1 MITTTVMRRVLAK
14 LEAESLNVANRTSG
28 LTTYSERA
36 AHEGATVSTATLRLL
51 QGDGVLIARMVKAL
65 NAETHTLADFRNMP
79 ADAKPRAR
87 GASSTACDD
96 QHTTAQGV

>member
-1 MITTTVMRRVLAK
+1 MLTTTVVRRVLAK
-14 LEAESLNVANRTSG
+14 LEAESLAVAGRG
-28 LTTYSERA
+28 KPG
-36 AHEGATVSTATLRLL
+36 EGAHDGAVMSVAALRLL

-79 ADAKPRAR
+79 ADAKPRAM

-96 QHTTAQGV
+96 QHTTAQGL